1 MKNLKIGLILLS
13 ISFLCSICLAQDVGM
28 TIATI
33 PPVLAPNQYGQIR
46 VQVDNNGIPENNIPI
61 NRIRPS
67 VSVPSYLIEVTGVTL
82 PPGWILCSN
91 DGQTIVLS
99 NGTDG
104 SIAPGTSAIYY
115 IDIKAKNV
123 NGGPLDLQG
132 NLYFGGW
139 QGDPCWNGPPTPGD
153 NPYNNNPETSI
164 IVSGPLPISLASFNV
179 FEKDCQVHFIWKT
192 ESEIKSKGFDV
203 EYSVDG
209 KAFES
214 LSFISSKNSI
224 DGAEY
229 SFVTD
234 SDKSSS
240 YKYYRLKLLD
250 GDGSFSYSDV
260 KVLKTS
266 CKKEISLDIYPIPA
280 NDMVNV
286 KLSGFEGRELKS
298 AEILDSQGKWVKSLN
313 LYTQEV
319 NKVNIESLNSGVYFL
334 RLVDDISVN
343 EKKFVKIK

>member
-1 MKNLKIGLILLS
+1 MNL
-13 ISFLCSICLAQDVGM
+13 A
-28 TIATI
+28 
-33 PPVLAPNQYGQIR
+33 
-46 VQVDNNGIPENNIPI
+46 
-61 NRIRPS
+61 
-67 VSVPSYLIEVTGVTL
+67 
-82 PPGWILCSN
+82 W
-91 DGQTIVLS
+91 
-99 NGTDG
+99 
-104 SIAPGTSAIYY
+104 
-115 IDIKAKNV
+115 
-123 NGGPLDLQG
+123 GG
-132 NLYFGGW
+132 F
-139 QGDPCWNGPPTPGD
+139 QGDPCGIGFQTDGD
-153 NPYNNNPETSI
+153 DYRNNYATTTV
-164 IVSGPLPISLASFNV
+164 IVAGPLPISLASFNV

-298 AEILDSQGKWVKSLN
+298 VEILDSQGKWVKSLN

-319 NKVNIESLNSGVYFL
+319 NKVNIESLSSGVYFL
-334 RLVDDISVN
+334 RLVDDVSVN

>member
-1 MKNLKIGLILLS
+1 MKKMNIGLLFCLSLLS
-13 ISFLCSICLAQDVGM
+13 SICIAQDVGVS
-28 TIATI
+28 ISI
-33 PPVLAPNQYGQIR
+33 NPPILAPNQSGIITLK
-46 VQVDNNGIPENNIPI
+46 VDNKGIPEIPIPI
-61 NRIRPS
+61 NKIKPKLD
-67 VSVPSYLIEVTGVTL
+67 VPSGLLIITGVNL
-82 PPGWILCSN
+82 PPGWLLCSN
-91 DGQTIVLS
+91 DGKSIVIS

-104 SIAPGTSAIYY
+104 DIDPGESVF
-115 IDIKAKNV
+115 IDFNVKAKNV
-123 NGGPLDLQG
+123 NGGPGTIVL
-132 NLYFGGW
+132 NLAWGGF
-139 QGDPCWNGPPTPGD
+139 QGDPCGIGFQTDGD
-153 NPYNNNPETSI
+153 DYRNNYATTTV
-164 IVSGPLPISLASFNV
+164 IVAGPLPISLASFNV

-209 KAFES
+209 KAFEA

-298 AEILDSQGKWVKSLN
+298 VEILDSQGKWVKSLN

-319 NKVNIESLNSGVYFL
+319 NKVNIESLSSGVYFL
-334 RLVDDISVN
+334 RLVDDVSVN